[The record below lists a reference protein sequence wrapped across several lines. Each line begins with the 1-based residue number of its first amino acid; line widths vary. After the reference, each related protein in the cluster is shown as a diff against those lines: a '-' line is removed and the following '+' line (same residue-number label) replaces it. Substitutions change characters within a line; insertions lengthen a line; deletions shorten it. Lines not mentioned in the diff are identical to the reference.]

1 MNNSVVK
8 SADLQRCLNGPYL
21 FEDDSKRGQVQEEVR
36 ASQVF
41 YEKAVASFNEKDE
54 ATGLKEV
61 WAAMYRAARALA
73 YKAGYRVEQL
83 HCMQVVLREHFSDV
97 IAEEDIHE
105 LVLAQELAGP
115 PDAALAR
122 ARTFMDKVKR
132 VA

>member
-1 MNNSVVK
+1 MNTAVK
-8 SADLQRCLNGPYL
+8 SAELQRCLNGPYL
-21 FEDDSKRGQVQEEVR
+21 FEDDSKRGQVNEEMLS
-36 ASQVF
+36 AQDF
-41 YEKAVASFNEKDE
+41 YNKAVASFNEKDE

-83 HCMQVVLREHFSDV
+83 HCMQVVLRDHYSNVLSDD
-97 IAEEDIHE
+97 DIHQ

-122 ARTFMDKVKR
+122 ARAFMDKAKQ
-132 VA
+132 AT